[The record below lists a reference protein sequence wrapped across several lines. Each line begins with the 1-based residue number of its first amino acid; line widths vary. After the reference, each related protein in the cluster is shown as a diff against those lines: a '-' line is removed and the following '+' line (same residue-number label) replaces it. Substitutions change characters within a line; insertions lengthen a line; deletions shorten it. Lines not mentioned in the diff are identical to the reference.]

1 MTTKTKYL
9 NERNLIIELTK
20 DQFDRLPD
28 NVQARLVPY
37 KEPSIPEFLKLKK
50 ENESISKSAEPQD
63 GARTSGDTGGSGI
76 PAKEKVGEDIGEPKA
91 TISKRPGA
99 TKGKPGRKPAS
110 AAGKPAAKKAGRPA
124 KR

>member
-1 MTTKTKYL
+1 MTTKYL
-9 NERNLIIELTK
+9 NERNLIVALTK

-37 KEPSIPEFLKLKK
+37 KEPAIPEFLKLKK
-50 ENESISKSAEPQD
+50 ENESINKSAESQD
-63 GARTSGDTGGSGI
+63 GARTSGDTGGSGS
-76 PAKEKVGEDIGEPKA
+76 PAKEKVGKDIGEPKA

-99 TKGKPGRKPAS
+99 TKGKPGRKPA
-110 AAGKPAAKKAGRPA
+110 AKKAGRPA